1 MWLLEYRC
9 ILSLTFL
16 ENGRSVLLIG
26 ATVTLIIEEPSA
38 LENLMLALSLGE
50 GLMYGGVEFFGVADG
65 LELGADC
72 LEGKFVACVALHPC
86 YFYQ

>member
-1 MWLLEYRC
+1 M
-9 ILSLTFL
+9 TFL
-16 ENGRSVLLIG
+16 EDGRSVLLIG
-26 ATVTLIIEEPSA
+26 AAVTLIIEEPSA
-38 LENLMLALSLGE
+38 LEYLMLALSLGE

-72 LEGKFVACVALHPC
+72 FEGEFVAGVALHPC